1 MVRPYSLLIGYN
13 YATGRGKLG
22 IIRSVENLVGWGSLI
37 IFGMFL
43 NGRRM
48 IHVKLPD
55 ELARAPRRLPFYL
68 AMEEHL
74 ARNFS
79 GEYFFMWQVAPTVI
93 FGRNQIIDTEV
104 NLDYCRREGI
114 DTCRR
119 KSGGGCVFADMN
131 NIMFSHITTCRSV
144 ATTFTDFTSKVAGML
159 CRLGLDAC
167 TTGRNDILIGD
178 RKVSGYA
185 FYHIPVAGADGARS
199 RAVVHGTMLHDTDME
214 RMTAALTPSVVK
226 LKAKGVE
233 SVRAHVTTIKEH
245 SPISLDD
252 FKRFTVDTLCDGEMT
267 LTADDVAEIERIA
280 APYYEPEWIYGRR
293 RGASA
298 VHYGPRRVEGAGEF
312 VFDLEKTAGE
322 PPHLV
327 SFDLKGDF
335 FLTGDLDGTLLR
347 PLSGVPLDRPS
358 LTHALADVDVGAT
371 IAGLTTETFIEML
384 LEASEMHK

>member
-93 FGRNQIIDTEV
+93 FGRNQIIDAEV

-119 KSGGGCVFADMN
+119 KSGGGCVFADM
-131 NIMFSHITTCRSV
+131 
-144 ATTFTDFTSKVAGML
+144 
-159 CRLGLDAC
+159 
-167 TTGRNDILIGD
+167 NDILIGD

-327 SFDLKGDF
+327 SLDLKGDF

>member
-93 FGRNQIIDTEV
+93 FGRNQIIDAEV

-144 ATTFTDFTSKVAGML
+144 ATTFTDFTSKVA
-159 CRLGLDAC
+159 
-167 TTGRNDILIGD
+167 
-178 RKVSGYA
+178 
-185 FYHIPVAGADGARS
+185 
-199 RAVVHGTMLHDTDME
+199 
-214 RMTAALTPSVVK
+214 
-226 LKAKGVE
+226 
-233 SVRAHVTTIKEH
+233 
-245 SPISLDD
+245 
-252 FKRFTVDTLCDGEMT
+252 
-267 LTADDVAEIERIA
+267 
-280 APYYEPEWIYGRR
+280 
-293 RGASA
+293 
-298 VHYGPRRVEGAGEF
+298 
-312 VFDLEKTAGE
+312 
-322 PPHLV
+322 
-327 SFDLKGDF
+327 
-335 FLTGDLDGTLLR
+335 
-347 PLSGVPLDRPS
+347 
-358 LTHALADVDVGAT
+358 
-371 IAGLTTETFIEML
+371 
-384 LEASEMHK
+384 

>member
-93 FGRNQIIDTEV
+93 FGRNQIIDAEV

-131 NIMFSHITTCRSV
+131 NIMFSHITTCILSHPC
-144 ATTFTDFTSKVAGML
+144 
-159 CRLGLDAC
+159 CRG
-167 TTGRNDILIGD
+167 
-178 RKVSGYA
+178 
-185 FYHIPVAGADGARS
+185 
-199 RAVVHGTMLHDTDME
+199 
-214 RMTAALTPSVVK
+214 
-226 LKAKGVE
+226 
-233 SVRAHVTTIKEH
+233 
-245 SPISLDD
+245 
-252 FKRFTVDTLCDGEMT
+252 
-267 LTADDVAEIERIA
+267 
-280 APYYEPEWIYGRR
+280 
-293 RGASA
+293 
-298 VHYGPRRVEGAGEF
+298 
-312 VFDLEKTAGE
+312 
-322 PPHLV
+322 
-327 SFDLKGDF
+327 
-335 FLTGDLDGTLLR
+335 
-347 PLSGVPLDRPS
+347 
-358 LTHALADVDVGAT
+358 
-371 IAGLTTETFIEML
+371 
-384 LEASEMHK
+384 